1 MNLNIRKVTS
11 ASHDPDAAGK
21 LSVEHVTVVLQGRR
35 VLEDV
40 SLSLERGQIVAL
52 IGPNGAGKSTLIRAI
67 SGVLTPDDGEIRIG
81 NIDLVWASPRQR
93 ARYLAVVPQNHQLPL
108 AFTVWETVLLGRT
121 PYVNILGQ
129 VSPQDEAI
137 AHQALAQVEAAH
149 LVERR
154 LAELSGGELQRVLL
168 ARALAQG
175 TPFLLLDEPT
185 THLDLQY
192 QVTLLTH
199 LRHLADNGATSSFPR
214 RGVLMV
220 LHDLNQAVRY
230 ADRVALLVAGRLWAW
245 GTPREVLQPELLSRA
260 FGVGIAMTEA
270 APDGYPLFIPLPPE
284 DGGVTVTPGLGAEPW
299 LSSTSSRASYPA

>member
-1 MNLNIRKVTS
+1 VNLNVRKTTS
-11 ASHDPDAAGK
+11 ASLDPDAAGR

-52 IGPNGAGKSTLIRAI
+52 IGPNGAGKSTLVRAI
-67 SGVLTPDDGEIRIG
+67 SGVLMPDEGKIHIG
-81 NIDLVWASPRQR
+81 DVDLVRASPWQR
-93 ARYLAVVPQNHQLPL
+93 ARYLAVVPQISQLPT
-108 AFTVWETVLLGRT
+108 AFTVWQTVLLGRT
-121 PYVNILGQ
+121 PYLNILGQ
-129 VSPQDEAI
+129 ISPQDESI
-137 AHQALAQVEAAH
+137 ARQALAQVEASH
-149 LVERR
+149 LSERR
-154 LAELSGGELQRVLL
+154 LDELSGGELQRVLL
-168 ARALAQG
+168 ARALAQQ

-199 LRHLADNGATSSFPR
+199 LRRLADNGVTSSFPR

-245 GTPREVLQPELLSRA
+245 GTPREVLQPQALSRA
-260 FGVGIAMTEA
+260 FGITIVKTEA
-270 APDGYPLFIPLPPE
+270 APDGYPLFIPLPPD
-284 DGGVTVTPGLGAEPW
+284 DGSVTVASGLGAEPW